1 MEKGRVTFK
10 HYKMIKNESISLE
23 QMLADGTIVTRPGN
37 HKKGKNIDEFIDKT
51 VGEPGSAERDQ
62 FESELRMEVFQELIR
77 TARKKR
83 NLSQDE
89 LGDLIGVKKAQ
100 ISKLEKGYD
109 NASIT
114 TIAKIFAA
122 LNATVKITVEMDGQ
136 QLELIK

>member
-1 MEKGRVTFK
+1 
-10 HYKMIKNESISLE
+10 MIKNTSTSLE
-23 QMLADGTIVTRPGN
+23 QMLADGTIVTLPRN
-37 HKKGKNIDEFIDKT
+37 HKKGKNIDEFINKT
-51 VGEPGSAERDQ
+51 VGEPGSAQRQ
-62 FESELRMEVFQELIR
+62 KFESELKMEVFQELIR

-89 LGDLIGVKKAQ
+89 LGNLIGVKKAQ

-109 NASIT
+109 NASIV

-136 QLELIK
+136 QLELLQ

>member
-1 MEKGRVTFK
+1 
-10 HYKMIKNESISLE
+10 
-23 QMLADGTIVTRPGN
+23 
-37 HKKGKNIDEFIDKT
+37 
-51 VGEPGSAERDQ
+51 
-62 FESELRMEVFQELIR
+62 MEVFQELIR

-89 LGDLIGVKKAQ
+89 LGNLIGVKKAQ

-109 NASIT
+109 NASIM

-136 QLELIK
+136 PLEILN